1 MLVERR
7 PSGHR
12 VRRWLTRR
20 LPGPSLS
27 DAPGGGCVPEPA
39 GIVLPEAAPAASVV
53 IPAFGNAAETLR
65 CLGSL
70 APARGETP
78 FEVVIVDDGSPPGSL
93 DALAAVAG
101 ARVVRSDVNRGF
113 VAACNLGA
121 ACGRAPWLV
130 FLNND
135 TVVTDGWLDRL
146 VETAESRPRAGAVG
160 ARLLFEDGRLQEA
173 GGIVWSDASAHNV
186 GRGEHPDAPPYGYVR
201 AVDYCS
207 GACLLISARLFGE
220 LGGFDEAFAPAYYE
234 DVDLAFRVRAAGLEV
249 LYQPLATVF
258 HSEGATAGRDP
269 TRGAKRFQVTHRETL
284 ARRWPRE
291 LASRPPRGSDPLLA
305 KDRGALGRCLV
316 VDQGAPTPDRD
327 AGSQRMV
334 HVLRALAELGWKVT
348 FSASRPV
355 GRGDDRA
362 VALGQ
367 LGVECLTRPFER
379 SLGAHLRRRGADY
392 DAVWLS
398 RPAVAARWA
407 GPVRRHCRGALTVY
421 DAVDLRW
428 RRLEGA
434 ALHQDDRSLR
444 TQARRSRRRELA
456 LARRLDRVV
465 VTTGLEGELVRGEV
479 AEGRIHRVPTFYP
492 IVERISGFE
501 ERRGVLFVGGFRHLP
516 NRDAALWLVGEILP
530 RVREVLGPVPLW
542 LIGEAPPAELV
553 ARAGRDSCLGAVDD
567 LGPWLQRARV
577 SVAPLL
583 WGAGLK
589 GKVHQSLASG
599 LPCVATPV
607 AAEGF
612 EAHPGRDLLVA
623 EVAPDLAAGVVSLHS
638 DRALWEEVSAAG
650 LRLVR
655 DRYGWESFRAAVA
668 GAVGPPPTEGGR
680 EARSARKERR

>member
-1 MLVERR
+1 
-7 PSGHR
+7 
-12 VRRWLTRR
+12 
-20 LPGPSLS
+20 
-27 DAPGGGCVPEPA
+27 VPAA
-39 GIVLPEAAPAASVV
+39 GTVALPETVAPAASII
-53 IPAFGNAAETLR
+53 IPVFGNPAETLR

-70 APARGETP
+70 AAARVETP

-93 DALAAVAG
+93 DALTAVPG
-101 ARVVRSDVNRGF
+101 TRIVRSDVNRGF

-121 ACGRAPWLV
+121 ARGRAPWLV

-146 VETAESRPRAGAVG
+146 VETAQSRPRAGAVG

-186 GRGEHPDAPPYGYVR
+186 GRGGHPDAPPYGYLR

-207 GACLLISARLFGE
+207 GACLLISARLFEE
-220 LGGFDEAFAPAYYE
+220 LGGFDEAYAPAYYE

-269 TRGAKRFQVTHRETL
+269 TRGAKRFQVTHREVL
-284 ARRWPRE
+284 ARRWTRE
-291 LASRPPRGSDPLLA
+291 LSSRPPRGTDPLLA
-305 KDRGALGRCLV
+305 KDRGAVGRCLV
-316 VDQGAPTPDRD
+316 VDQEAPTPERD

-334 HVLRALAELGWKVT
+334 HVLRALVELGWKVT
-348 FSASRPV
+348 FCASRPV
-355 GRGDDRA
+355 DRGDERA
-362 VALGQ
+362 VRLGQ
-367 LGVECLTRPFER
+367 LGIECLTRPFER

-398 RPAVAARWA
+398 RPAAAARWA
-407 GPVRRHCRGALTVY
+407 GSVRRHCRRALTLY
-421 DAVDLRW
+421 DTVDLRW

-434 ALHQDDRSLR
+434 ALHHDRSLGR
-444 TQARRSRRRELA
+444 QARRSRRREIA
-456 LARRLDRVV
+456 LARSSDRVV
-465 VTTGLEGELVRGEV
+465 VTTDLEGELVRGEMG
-479 AEGRIHRVPTFYP
+479 EGRLCRVSTFYP
-492 IVERISGFE
+492 IVDRVSGFE

-516 NRDAALWLVGEILP
+516 NLDAALWLVGEILP

-542 LIGEAPPAELV
+542 LIGEDPPAELV

-638 DRALWEEVSAAG
+638 DRALWEEMSAAG